1 MHLSDVY
8 SIYTI
13 PVSIESFERMKSIS
27 KDKKGKIKYK
37 HLLGNFY
44 IWFDWKASKVQN
56 KIFIIKL
63 QKIKKMEMQL

>member
-1 MHLSDVY
+1 MFIRFTLY
-8 SIYTI
+8 

-63 QKIKKMEMQL
+63 QKSIDK